1 MQLAAV
7 EEGLAAQKAELEEL
21 LASHKAV
28 QLAKDQ
34 AKADLVVVEQ
44 ELRGSRA
51 ARDAQL
57 QHHSGLVSIFI
68 TTLHAPG
75 AVGLQLKT
83 KWAWS
88 QAVMPNCHGCDA
100 DVMDVLSHIRPLMSG
115 LPSTCLLGTG
125 TADSC
130 TILTCVCRKQGSV
143 DKCKELNGT
152 AFPKP

>member
-7 EEGLAAQKAELEEL
+7 EEALVVRKAELEEL

-57 QHHSGLVSIFI
+57 QHHTSLVSMFI
-68 TTLHAPG
+68 TTLPAPC
-75 AVGLQLKT
+75 
-83 KWAWS
+83 S
-88 QAVMPNCHGCDA
+88 
-100 DVMDVLSHIRPLMSG
+100 
-115 LPSTCLLGTG
+115 
-125 TADSC
+125 
-130 TILTCVCRKQGSV
+130 
-143 DKCKELNGT
+143 
-152 AFPKP
+152 